1 MDQSS
6 AVRATIIALSAAAFG
21 IAIAACGGSAPPA
34 NDPTGAG
41 GSGAST
47 APVGGATGPGATSAA
62 PTSLPADPT
71 TATPPPATGGGGGG
85 W

>member
-1 MDQSS
+1 MDRKA
-6 AVRATIIALSAAAFG
+6 AVRATIIALSAAALG
-21 IAIAACGGSAPPA
+21 IAIAACGSSAPPA

-41 GSGAST
+41 GSGVSS
-47 APVGGATGPGATSAA
+47 APVGGTTGAGATSAA

-71 TATPPPATGGGGGG
+71 AATPPPGGGGGG